1 MGKPTSGGAG
11 GSGGR
16 QRAVPPAPP
25 PPPPPPPAPPKVRNI
40 AIDEVDDAFKDLQTF
55 MGRKLSASEVG
66 DMIGAPDG
74 STISIDTLDNVFYL
88 RSSQT
93 DIEDMD
99 QRLYR
104 EDGKL
109 VLYNESIV
117 LNSDA
122 PKGMGTQI
130 ITRQVEA
137 ARQLGIGK
145 IKLFAAGSPGST
157 DMNGYYTWPRLGFD
171 AKIPNTAAIPRA
183 IRETMRDNTMLE
195 LYRTQAGRDW
205 WSAKGDGFGME
216 FDTSPNSKSSQ
227 ALDAYNEER
236 RKRSG

>member
-16 QRAVPPAPP
+16 QRAVPPPLVVA
-25 PPPPPPPAPPKVRNI
+25 PPAPPVNDRNI
-40 AIDEVDDAFKDLQTF
+40 TISEDGGLQDVQR
-55 MGRKLSASEVG
+55 MLKRRRKLSENEIG
-66 DMIGAPDG
+66 DMVGAPDG
-74 STISIDTLDNVFYL
+74 STISIYPVAEKIYFFVRHPNIHMMDNIL
-88 RSSQT
+88 
-93 DIEDMD
+93 M
-99 QRLYR
+99 R

-109 VLYNESIV
+109 VLYNDSIMI
-117 LNSDA
+117 NKDA

-145 IKLFAAGSPGST
+145 IELEAAGSPGGN
-157 DMNGYYTWPRLGFD
+157 MNGYYTWPRLGFD
-171 AKIPNTAAIPRA
+171 ATVRVNVLSRIPAKIKR
-183 IRETMRDNTMLE
+183 TMRDNTMLE

-205 WSAKGDGFGME
+205 WRSKGESIKME

-236 RKRSG
+236 KKRNG

>member
-16 QRAVPPAPP
+16 GRAVAPAPP
-25 PPPPPPPAPPKVRNI
+25 DRNI
-40 AIDEVDDAFKDLQTF
+40 TITEDGDFKELQTF
-55 MGRKLSASEVG
+55 LGRNISANEIG

-74 STISIDTLDNVFYL
+74 AIISIDAWVATAYFEVSHPNVENMKQQL
-88 RSSQT
+88 
-93 DIEDMD
+93 
-99 QRLYR
+99 LR

-109 VLYNESIV
+109 VLYNDFIMI
-117 LNSDA
+117 NKDA

-137 ARQLGIGK
+137 ARKLGISSIDLEAG
-145 IKLFAAGSPGST
+145 GSPSSRNI
-157 DMNGYYTWPRLGFD
+157 MNGYSTWPRLGFD
-171 AKIPNTAAIPRA
+171 AEIPTGTISRIPSE
-183 IRETMRDNTMLE
+183 IKGTMRDNTMLE

-205 WSAKGDGFGME
+205 WRENGRGLDMK
-216 FDTSPNSKSSQ
+216 FDTDPNSKSSQ
-227 ALDAYNEER
+227 ALAAYNEER